1 MGRYTGDIKM
11 QALNGME
18 ELVEGYLFSP
28 QQKRIWRLQQRD
40 TAQSY
45 CAQCVVEIEGNLN
58 AETLKDALQAVVSRH
73 EILRTTFPRQPGL
86 KVPFQVINEKGF
98 LQWRSLDLR
107 EKGLGSPELEV
118 EQIIAAE
125 RQRQFD
131 FSQAS
136 LIHPCLI
143 TVAAQKHVMLITL
156 PALCAD
162 AHTLKNLVNDVSAAY
177 ASCLGGGELC
187 GEVIQYSQYSE
198 WQNELLDAEQG
209 QEGIEFWQR
218 QLRSIP
224 ALKLPYEEHLSEATE
239 FNPDVVSANLGP
251 ELTAQI
257 ESLAHRY
264 NTSTF
269 VFLLA
274 CGQSLLWR
282 LTGESVVG
290 VAAIFDGRNY
300 DEMRSA
306 MGLFAK
312 PLPVRSWFT
321 EATTLGDVLRH
332 LDQSFRE
339 INDWEEYFSWGKGA
353 SDIIDYSAPPS
364 IGFDFDGE
372 LPRFRSGNL
381 TFSITSQYVCL
392 EPFKIRISFAQTEGS
407 LQVGFYYDKSL
418 YKGGDIERLAEEF
431 LTLAKNAAANTEV
444 PVTQLNILGPH
455 ERTQL
460 LFEFN
465 HTARDY
471 PLDKR
476 LHEFFEAQAERTPD
490 RAALIFNH
498 ERLSYG
504 ELNARA
510 NQLAHHLRSLGA
522 GPDSL
527 VGICMQHS
535 FEMAISVLAVLK
547 AGAAYV
553 PLDPA
558 YPPERLAFM
567 ISDARL
573 NLLLTQRKLR
583 GTVADE
589 AMEIID
595 IDADWRA
602 ISRESRER
610 VPARASADNLAYVIY
625 TSGSTGKPK
634 GVMISH
640 RSICNRL
647 LWMQSTYPLGETDQL
662 LQKTSISFDAS
673 VWELFVPL
681 MSGAGLI
688 VAQPGGN
695 QDSGYLVNVIKE
707 QQVTTLQLVPS
718 MLRVFLNEP
727 GVEQCGSLKYLFCG
741 GEALASDL
749 QEQVFARLRA
759 ELINLYGP
767 TEVSIDATSHR
778 CQPGIGSLIVP
789 LGRPLANM
797 QVYLLDDHQQLAP
810 VGLPGE
816 IYVGGEGLARGYLNR
831 PVLAA
836 EKFLPNPFSAAPGMR
851 LYSTGDLGRYRPDD
865 TIEFLGRTDHQVKL
879 RGFRIELGEIESA
892 LSQHPQIRQAVVD
905 AREDAPGDKRLVAY
919 VVFAED
925 ATASSDDL
933 QEFIGGKLPSY
944 MIPTEWLELDRL
956 PLTPSG
962 KIDRRALPGVDTT
975 RSKRKSN
982 YAAPRTPIEEVLSS
996 IWSDV
1001 LRVERVGIHDN
1012 FFELGGHSLIATQV
1026 VSRAREVFGVE
1037 APLILLFERP
1047 NIKELAGE
1055 IELKI
1060 KLGQNAEFRP
1070 IQTDFQLDFP
1080 G

>member
-476 LHEFFEAQAERTPD
+476 LHEFFEAQAERAPD

-567 ISDARL
+567 AGDARL
-573 NLLLTQRKLR
+573 SLLLTQTRLR
-583 GTVADE
+583 GAVPDQARE
-589 AMEIID
+589 VIEV
-595 IDADWRA
+595 DADWRA
-602 ISRESRER
+602 ISRQSCES
-610 VPARASADNLAYVIY
+610 VPLRASSDNLAYVIY
-625 TSGSTGKPK
+625 TSGSTGSPK
-634 GVMISH
+634 GAMVTH
-640 RSICNRL
+640 RGVVNCL
-647 LWMQSTYPLGETDQL
+647 LWMQERYGLGQDERFL
-662 LQKTSISFDAS
+662 LKTSLNFDPS
-673 VWELFVPL
+673 VWELIWPLWVGAGVVIAEPDGQNDSHYLVEAMIKHEVTVAYFVPSL
-681 MSGAGLI
+681 LEA
-688 VAQPGGN
+688 
-695 QDSGYLVNVIKE
+695 VIEE
-707 QQVTTLQLVPS
+707 QRMGECAALRQETLRTYYE
-718 MLRVFLNEP
+718 RV
-727 GVEQCGSLKYLFCG
+727 
-741 GEALASDL
+741 
-749 QEQVFARLRA
+749 RA
-759 ELINLYGP
+759 ELRHSYGP
-767 TEVSIDATSHR
+767 TETSIAASEWV
-778 CQPGIGSLIVP
+778 CEEGS
-789 LGRPLANM
+789 
-797 QVYLLDDHQQLAP
+797 
-810 VGLPGE
+810 
-816 IYVGGEGLARGYLNR
+816 
-831 PVLAA
+831 
-836 EKFLPNPFSAAPGMR
+836 
-851 LYSTGDLGRYRPDD
+851 
-865 TIEFLGRTDHQVKL
+865 
-879 RGFRIELGEIESA
+879 
-892 LSQHPQIRQAVVD
+892 
-905 AREDAPGDKRLVAY
+905 
-919 VVFAED
+919 
-925 ATASSDDL
+925 
-933 QEFIGGKLPSY
+933 
-944 MIPTEWLELDRL
+944 
-956 PLTPSG
+956 
-962 KIDRRALPGVDTT
+962 RRAV
-975 RSKRKSN
+975 
-982 YAAPRTPIEEVLSS
+982 API
-996 IWSDV
+996 
-1001 LRVERVGIHDN
+1001 GK
-1012 FFELGGHSLIATQV
+1012 A
-1026 VSRAREVFGVE
+1026 
-1037 APLILLFERP
+1037 
-1047 NIKELAGE
+1047 
-1055 IELKI
+1055 
-1060 KLGQNAEFRP
+1060 
-1070 IQTDFQLDFP
+1070 
-1080 G
+1080 